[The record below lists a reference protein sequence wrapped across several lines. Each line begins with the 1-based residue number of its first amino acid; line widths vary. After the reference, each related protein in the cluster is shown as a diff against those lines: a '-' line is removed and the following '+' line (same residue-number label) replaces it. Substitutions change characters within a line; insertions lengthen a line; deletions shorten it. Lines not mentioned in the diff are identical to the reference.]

1 MKEEFKTIMII
12 YYNMSN
18 SEEYR
23 LRKNVGGLWLGV
35 FQSLAFV
42 APAATAASFY
52 VVEAGVVG
60 ASLPLTYIIAVIGVL
75 SAMYMNYSFSKKI
88 SHAGGYYA
96 YVSAGFGP
104 KAGIFASW
112 LYFFNLL
119 GAVSGFSILFFA
131 GVLWPLVPILSAN
144 PLGWIPLMMIP
155 FLIITILLLSGLRPS
170 LFYTMIGGVLEI
182 IFLVVVSLIIIVKV
196 GPSNSFVPFTATG
209 HNFSALGLA
218 TVYAI
223 LGYVGVGS
231 VITLSEEMKQPKKN
245 VPKAI
250 FIAIGMAAFAYIIST
265 YAFTV
270 GWGVNN
276 MGTFSTTSNPGFVI
290 VGKYAGPIA
299 MLIFIILT
307 LNSFISNGIA
317 EGNALSRSGF
327 AMARD
332 SIIFPK
338 KIAKVSKRTGAPYGV
353 IIVEMII
360 VFIVAIVGGL
370 LWGPFV
376 AAAVIT
382 TMNGASL
389 YIVHII
395 ANFSLPVWG
404 RKTFKMKIKDLLPFA
419 LFPLVATVVYAFA
432 TYGVFFP
439 LPPYPT
445 NVASYWIIAIV
456 ISGIIIGLLIGRYR
470 GKEDLNKIG
479 KEIDEVL
486 E

>member
-1 MKEEFKTIMII
+1 MV
-12 YYNMSN
+12 SN
-18 SEEYR
+18 DTSFH
-23 LRKNVGGLWLGV
+23 LKKNVGSLWLGV

-60 ASLPLTYIIAVIGVL
+60 AALPLTYIIAVIGVL
-75 SAMYMNYSFSKKI
+75 SAMYMNYSFSRRI

-96 YVSAGFGP
+96 YVSSGFGP
-104 KAGIFASW
+104 RAGIFASW
-112 LYFFNLL
+112 LYLFNLL

-131 GVLWPLVPILSAN
+131 GVLWPIIPDLSTN

-155 FLIITILLLSGLRPS
+155 FIIITVLLLSGLKPS
-170 LFYTMIGGVLEI
+170 LYYTMIGGVLEV
-182 IFLVVVSLIIIVKV
+182 IFLVIISLVIIIKV
-196 GPSNSFVPFTATG
+196 GPSNSVIPFTTAG
-209 HNFSALGLA
+209 YSFSKLGLA

-250 FIAIGMAAFAYIIST
+250 FIAIAMAALAYIMST

-270 GWGVNN
+270 GWGINN
-276 MGTFSTTSNPGFVI
+276 MSTFSTTSNPGFI
-290 VGKYAGPIA
+290 VVEKYAGPVA
-299 MLIFIILT
+299 MGIFILLT

-317 EGNALSRSGF
+317 EGNALSRTGF

-338 KIAKVSKRTGAPYGV
+338 SFAKTGGKTGAPFKV

-360 VFIVAIVGGL
+360 VFIIALVGGL
-370 LWGPFV
+370 IWGPFT

-389 YIVHII
+389 YVVHII

-404 RKTFKMKIKDLLPFA
+404 RRTLKMKLKEILPFA
-419 LFPLVATVVYAFA
+419 LFPLAATLVYAFA
-432 TYGVFFP
+432 VYGVFIP
-439 LPPYPT
+439 LPPYPL
-445 NVASYWIIAIV
+445 NISSYWVILIILTGIV
-456 ISGIIIGLLIGRYR
+456 IAFLWTRNR
-470 GKEDLNKIG
+470 KKEDVEKIG
-479 KEIDEVL
+479 KEVETFD
-486 E
+486 